1 MSFELS
7 HEISKKVR
15 ENKKRNSCISL
26 ALLLYNI
33 VHTTVNLIFAQMK
46 VCFELIDTSEY
57 YCSAFLHLTL
67 LLLTLK
73 VPLWWTL
80 FKPLF
85 LNIIL
90 THVTKGL
97 IILCLWLSI
106 LGGVDVRFTQEP
118 SNPSYFN
125 NGSDANLVW
134 DYTDPQNKIQYIIYS
149 VLVDGTFVRI
159 MVNDS
164 RGVQEHPNIPPSYK
178 GRVKIEGRATLVI
191 KNINPGDNT
200 EFKCSIREEG
210 SVESI
215 VQLIVAGTYHRHNH

>member
-1 MSFELS
+1 MILTRRKQLHITVIEPYFLANESIFQADWYQWA
-7 HEISKKVR
+7 
-15 ENKKRNSCISL
+15 SL
-26 ALLLYNI
+26 Y
-33 VHTTVNLIFAQMK
+33 Q
-46 VCFELIDTSEY
+46 S
-57 YCSAFLHLTL
+57 SAYLHLLL

-73 VPLWWTL
+73 VSLWWSL
-80 FKPLF
+80 FKPFF
-85 LNIIL
+85 LNIVL

-97 IILCLWLSI
+97 RILCLWLSI
-106 LGGVDVRFTQEP
+106 LGGVNVSFTQEP

-134 DYTDPQNKIQYIIYS
+134 DYTDPQNKIQFIIYS
-149 VLVDGTFVRI
+149 VLVDGTFVRM

-200 EFKCSIREEG
+200 KFNCELSGDFLNTFQSTVK
-210 SVESI
+210 
-215 VQLIVAGTYHRHNH
+215 LIVAGT